1 MIQCLSLYKMVWEK
15 MLTFQFV
22 PYAEIQ
28 SLDSDQRVR
37 KLLRLVK
44 GQNIVLLEGKLK
56 SREEAELIRRT
67 MESIDKDFKGIEIG
81 SITPKKVNRFKEGV
95 MKLLF
100 REESGFTV
108 IGPANIIKEI
118 KQNPGKIQLL
128 MSEKRVRK
136 KRKR

>member
-1 MIQCLSLYKMVWEK
+1 

>member
-1 MIQCLSLYKMVWEK
+1 
-15 MLTFQFV
+15 
-22 PYAEIQ
+22 
-28 SLDSDQRVR
+28 
-37 KLLRLVK
+37 
-44 GQNIVLLEGKLK
+44 
-56 SREEAELIRRT
+56 

>member
-1 MIQCLSLYKMVWEK
+1 

-22 PYAEIQ
+22 PHGEIQ

-44 GQNIVLLEGKLK
+44 SHNIILLEGKLK
-56 SREEAELIRRT
+56 SREEAELIRIT

-81 SITPKKVNRFKEGV
+81 SITPKKINKFKEGL

-100 REESGFTV
+100 KEESGFTI
-108 IGPANIIKEI
+108 IGPASIIKEI

-128 MSEKRVRK
+128 MTE
-136 KRKR
+136 KRKRRR

>member
-1 MIQCLSLYKMVWEK
+1 

-22 PYAEIQ
+22 PYEEIRL
-28 SLDSDQRVR
+28 LDSDQRVR

-44 GQNIVLLEGKLK
+44 GRNIILLEGKLK
-56 SREEAELIRRT
+56 SKEEAELIRRT

-81 SITPKKVNRFKEGV
+81 SVIPKKVNKFREGV

-100 REESGFTV
+100 KEESGFTI
-108 IGPANIIKEI
+108 IGPASLIKEI

-128 MSEKRVRK
+128 MNENK
-136 KRKR
+136 KRKRK

>member
-1 MIQCLSLYKMVWEK
+1 

-22 PYAEIQ
+22 PQSEIH
-28 SLDSDQRVR
+28 SLDSDQRIR

-44 GQNIVLLEGKLK
+44 SHNIILLEGKLK
-56 SREEAELIRRT
+56 SREEAELIRMT

-81 SITPKKVNRFKEGV
+81 SIIPRKVNKFKDGL

-100 REESGFTV
+100 KEEPGFTI
-108 IGPANIIKEI
+108 IGPASIIKEI

-128 MSEKRVRK
+128 MTE
-136 KRKR
+136 KRKRKKK